1 MLSILKDV
9 GCRVMSFPRF
19 LLSSTLLASTV
30 FSLSV
35 SPLALFGH
43 KTVDI
48 RLGSRTVF
56 MGQLRDLALPYLGV
70 TTAASLGVGMAS
82 LALAGW
88 RHSSQKITAFEKQMS
103 ELDRQLQEKDS
114 LIEDLA
120 FSEAKL
126 KALGLESFLGKDIA
140 SKVDSSYEA
149 SHVLI

>member
-1 MLSILKDV
+1 
-9 GCRVMSFPRF
+9 MSFPRF
-19 LLSSTLLASTV
+19 LLSSTLLAGTV
-30 FSLSV
+30 FSFSV
-35 SPLALFGH
+35 LPLAMFGH

-56 MGQLRDLALPYLGV
+56 VGQLRDLAPPYLGV
-70 TTAASLGVGMAS
+70 ATAASLGLGMAS

-126 KALGLESFLGKDIA
+126 KALGLESFLNGDA
-140 SKVDSSYEA
+140 VSTVDMPYKA
-149 SHVLI
+149 GHVLV